1 MINYKKENSKLLIDL
16 VILILCI
23 IIVIGSFSWIYFS
36 DGYFREWIGL
46 ISSLIGS
53 LIGGIITMVGVVLTL
68 NRAIDSE
75 EEQKKEKIK
84 KLKIILRFEIEN
96 FVNSFEKEILRYIE
110 KRNIVIN
117 ENLEQL
123 RTRYD
128 LNFHQEEIYCENIY
142 KIDTQCKEYIYELM
156 LLDNN
161 FKSDELIEFYKLYS
175 ILEKK
180 LPTINSNIR
189 DIKESILKFLAS
201 DYSKMI
207 NHVHYLA
214 FDDRENMV
222 MGLALIEGN
231 KEKINKSLDVLN
243 KEFNNGI
250 NHKSDLI
257 YKILEY
263 LRED

>member
-1 MINYKKENSKLLIDL
+1 
-16 VILILCI
+16 
-23 IIVIGSFSWIYFS
+23 
-36 DGYFREWIGL
+36 
-46 ISSLIGS
+46 
-53 LIGGIITMVGVVLTL
+53 
-68 NRAIDSE
+68 
-75 EEQKKEKIK
+75 
-84 KLKIILRFEIEN
+84 
-96 FVNSFEKEILRYIE
+96 NSFEKEILRYIE